1 MRLIK
6 NGLVLIVA
14 LALLVMG
21 ILFASKNTA
30 RYPIDLI
37 VIQLPD
43 ISIAFL
49 VLSSLLAGLLTGWLL
64 SLSTFVR
71 IKAAHLKA
79 ERALKLAKKELDALR
94 ISGLKDS
101 KDE

>member
-1 MRLIK
+1 MRWIK

-14 LALLVMG
+14 LALLVTG

-30 RYPIDLI
+30 NYPIDLI
-37 VIQLPD
+37 FVQLPE

-49 VLSSLLAGLLTGWLL
+49 VLTSLLIGLITGWLL
-64 SLSTFVR
+64 SLSTFMR
-71 IKAAHLKA
+71 IKTAQIKA
-79 ERALKLAKKELDALR
+79 ERALKLARKELDALR